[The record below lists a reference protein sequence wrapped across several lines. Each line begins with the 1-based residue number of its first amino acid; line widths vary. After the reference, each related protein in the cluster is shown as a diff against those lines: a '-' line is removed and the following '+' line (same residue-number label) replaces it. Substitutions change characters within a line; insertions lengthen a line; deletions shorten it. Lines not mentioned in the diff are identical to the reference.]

1 MEKRV
6 CEVCGEEFLPRRKD
20 QRGCSAVCA
29 REIKRRDNREYRRIQ
44 RGSEKKCKR
53 ATDRRATHRWR
64 DEIAAAISESAPTPL
79 STLLNAKRKPK
90 NTSAAR
96 WRMELARR
104 ADPGRFAIAGVAR
117 V

>member
-6 CEVCGEEFLPRRKD
+6 CEVCGEEFEPRRKD
-20 QRGCSAVCA
+20 QRGCSAACA

-44 RGSEKKCKR
+44 RGSEKKYD
-53 ATDRRATHRWR
+53 AIGD
-64 DEIAAAISESAPTPL
+64 AISDSAPTPL

-90 NTSAAR
+90 NTSATR

-104 ADPGRFAIAGVAR
+104 ADPIRFALASVAMF
-117 V
+117 